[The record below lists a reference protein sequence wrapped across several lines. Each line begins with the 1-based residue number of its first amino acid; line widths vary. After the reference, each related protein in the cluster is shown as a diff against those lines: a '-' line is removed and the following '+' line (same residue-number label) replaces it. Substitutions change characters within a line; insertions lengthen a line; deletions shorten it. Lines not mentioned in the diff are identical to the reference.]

1 MRLFGCLIRKGERS
15 KSDLRRAVAMLDSGH
30 PQAIAIELL
39 AIYLPKNQIPR
50 LGLDLGETFR
60 GASA

>member
-1 MRLFGCLIRKGERS
+1 MRLFGWLIREVEPS
-15 KSDLRRAVAMLDSGH
+15 KSDLRRAVAKLASGH
-30 PQAIAIELL
+30 PQTIVIVLL
-39 AIYLPKNQIPR
+39 GIYLPKNRMPC